1 MFRSLC
7 RDYTAM
13 AGLVC
18 LLLVVISAILAP
30 VIAPRSP
37 IEQDYSA
44 ILQPPSPEFPFGTDE
59 LGRDILSRVLW
70 GGRESLRVGILAV
83 VLAATT
89 GAAFGVIA
97 GYYGSLVD
105 ELIMRLVDILLAFP
119 SILLMIAIVA
129 ILGAN
134 LQTVLLAVSIGAVP
148 VFVRIVR
155 GSALSVKTE
164 EYVLA
169 ARAIGATDIRLM
181 LVHILPNVMAPLMIA
196 STLMLGWTIL
206 MTAGLSYIG
215 LGAQPPSPEWGAM
228 LNSGRP
234 YIRDAWWLS
243 IFPGLAIFISVL
255 AVNLAGDGLRDALDP
270 KMRGVHR

>member
-44 ILQPPSPEFPFGTDE
+44 ILRPPSQEFPFGTDE

-97 GYYGSLVD
+97 GYYGGLVD
-105 ELIMRLVDILLAFP
+105 EVIMRLVDILLAFP

-155 GSALSVKTE
+155 GSALSVETE

-169 ARAIGATDIRLM
+169 ARAIGATDIRVM
-181 LVHILPNVMAPLMIA
+181 FVHILPNVMAPLMIA

-270 KMRGVHR
+270 KMRGIHR